1 MSKNIHFF
9 AALLLVLLSCNKFED
24 AEVTERK
31 TFVHFYSSA
40 AHYIASTAEVDTDGG
55 FILSGE
61 VRYDNGVTDALLI
74 KTDRRG
80 RKLWE
85 KVIPKGIINAIKP
98 TANGYI
104 LAGDSIQLNPQ
115 SADVNELINT
125 YAKLMIMDAHGNVL
139 QKKIATDSVI
149 VTSSN
154 EDVTLTVD
162 YHGEA
167 LAFDQSGNIV
177 MLGSYRVPGEHQ
189 AAYLSAYDP
198 SDISDSLWYR
208 THKSLDNDLI
218 NCHALHLTHN
228 SNLAWASNKYTQEQN
243 VIREY
248 LGIYYT
254 GPNSAPK
261 NNSIFGESDDRNHAV
276 KDICRSAVG
285 YAAVG
290 TYSETTGLNGNIY
303 FLRID
308 AALNVVAG
316 SERYIDGEDLL
327 LNDRILDSGSRTVS
341 GSLDE
346 GLALTSTVDGFVLAC
361 AITSTPAAGNGGK
374 DILLVKLDPVG
385 NFVWK
390 KLIGGTGDEVV
401 TSIRETP
408 DKGLLL
414 FGTNT
419 INGLSSMMLI
429 KTDENG
435 NLDN

>member
-1 MSKNIHFF
+1 MSKKIYF
-9 AALLLVLLSCNKFED
+9 AAALFIVLVSCNKFED
-24 AEVTERK
+24 AEVTGRK

-40 AHYIASTAEVDTDGG
+40 TNYIASTAEVDTDGG
-55 FILSGE
+55 FIISGE
-61 VRYDNGVTDALLI
+61 VRYDNGITDALLI
-74 KTDRRG
+74 KTDARG

-85 KVIPKGIINAIKP
+85 KVIPKGVINAIKP
-98 TANGYI
+98 MAGGYI

-115 SADVNELINT
+115 SADVNELINS
-125 YAKLMIMDAHGNVL
+125 YAKLMIMDPHGNVL
-139 QKKIATDSVI
+139 QKKIATDSI
-149 VTSSN
+149 IITSSN
-154 EDVTLTVD
+154 ADVTLTVD

-167 LAFDQSGNIV
+167 LTFDQDGNIV
-177 MLGSYRVPGEHQ
+177 MLGSFRIPGEHQ
-189 AAYLSAYDP
+189 AAFLSAYNGA
-198 SDISDSLWYR
+198 DISDSLWYR
-208 THKSLDNDLI
+208 TYKSLDNDLI
-218 NCHALHLTHN
+218 NCHALHLTRN

-261 NNSIFGESDDRNHAV
+261 NNSIFGESDERNHAV
-276 KDICRSAVG
+276 KDIQRSAVG
-285 YAAVG
+285 YAAIG

-308 AALNVVAG
+308 AGLNVVPG
-316 SERYIDGEDLL
+316 SERYIDGEELL
-327 LNDRILDSGSRTVS
+327 LNERLLDSSSKTVS
-341 GSLDE
+341 SSFDE

-361 AITSTPAAGNGGK
+361 AITSTPTTGNGGK
-374 DILLVKLDPVG
+374 DVLLVKLDPVG
-385 NFVWK
+385 NLLWK
-390 KLIGGTGDEVV
+390 KLIGGTGDEVI